1 MNHRVFAGLLY
12 GILLFG
18 TIDHLGVQIT
28 YAKNMGDSLRTDTLK
43 SQNTDHHHHPWWV
56 NLGAGPALVGT
67 RFAMNGGMVYCYQF
81 ERSFISARILGVTN
95 NKPTV
100 QKIDQSTTIYKMAEY
115 GILYNPI
122 WRTDYGFVSIGAGI
136 GLVRAAYETP
146 FDIATNTSLSLP
158 MEVQWFWRITT
169 YAGIGM
175 YTYASLNFEKP
186 FYGMMVCA
194 QLGAW

>member
-1 MNHRVFAGLLY
+1 MNHRVCAGLLY
-12 GILLFG
+12 GILFFG
-18 TIDHLGVQIT
+18 TIDQLGLQNT

-43 SQNTDHHHHPWWV
+43 SQNADHHHPWWV

-95 NKPTV
+95 NNPTV

-115 GILYNPI
+115 GILYSPI
-122 WRTDYGFVSIGAGI
+122 WRTDYGFVSVGAGM

-146 FDIATNTSLSLP
+146 LDIATNTSLSLP
-158 MEVQWFWRITT
+158 MEVQWFWRFTT
-169 YAGIGM
+169 YAGLGM

-186 FYGMMVCA
+186 FYGVMVCA